1 MKRSL
6 ERHRRRRVN
15 IKERRINIKT
25 DLKDGIRGS
34 GLDSYSSEYRP
45 MAGSSEYR
53 NGSSKFDYG
62 NKFNQLN
69 CIASFGKPC
78 ME

>member
-1 MKRSL
+1 MKISL
-6 ERHRRRRVN
+6 ERLRRRRV
-15 IKERRINIKT
+15 NIKT

-53 NGSSKFDYG
+53 NESSSSIMAI
-62 NKFNQLN
+62 NVT
-69 CIASFGKPC
+69 S
-78 ME
+78 